1 MEETTNGRAFDVS
14 ITDFPPEN
22 PVVTYNEATIRSS
35 LDVEVLFNVTGE
47 SIFCDV
53 TANLLREDF
62 TVGFVSDE
70 NIVVPKEYGIVIE
83 LMRDGVNFEVLEDR
97 LQWLPKQLTALYK
110 ALKPV

>member
-1 MEETTNGRAFDVS
+1 MGNSSVDIEVTIGFLVEETTNCCSFDVV
-14 ITDFPPEN
+14 ITEFPPEN
-22 PVVTYNEATIRSS
+22 PVVAYDDATIRSA

-62 TVGFVSDE
+62 TVGFVSDD

-83 LMRDGVNFEVLEDR
+83 LMRDGVNFEVLKDR
-97 LQWLPKQLTALYK
+97 LQ
-110 ALKPV
+110 

>member
-1 MEETTNGRAFDVS
+1 MEETTNGRAFDVI

-22 PVVTYNEATIRSS
+22 PVVTYNEATIRSA

-47 SIFCDV
+47 SIFSDV
-53 TANLLREDF
+53 TANLLKEDF
-62 TVGFVSDE
+62 TVGFVSDD

-97 LQWLPKQLTALYK
+97 LQ
-110 ALKPV
+110 

>member
-1 MEETTNGRAFDVS
+1 MGNSSVDIEVTIGFLVEETTNCCSFDAV
-14 ITDFPPEN
+14 ITEFPPEN
-22 PVVTYNEATIRSS
+22 PVVAYDDATIRSA

-62 TVGFVSDE
+62 TVGFVSDD

-97 LQWLPKQLTALYK
+97 LQ
-110 ALKPV
+110 